1 MAQHRKSSSHVGAPG
16 SVSQSCSL
24 FQLPAKSHP
33 GRQQVIAQVLESL
46 HPNGRPSLNSSLLT
60 SAWPCPSCWE
70 HLGKEPADTRS
81 LSIPIFLCLFAFQ
94 INKKYFFKKDPLLS
108 SFISNNYH
116 LLSVEYGPGTVLSA
130 FIWVVLLR
138 RTPEVSTTS
147 ILPITDKDNRGK
159 EKLNNLLRYP
169 ELNSY
174 SNLGT

>member
-1 MAQHRKSSSHVGAPG
+1 MENDTPENFLYICKYSLLICTFYLSIIHHFYILSHQKYSHLKIFFFSKYFATWDQHLAQHRKSSSHVGAPG

-60 SAWPCPSCWE
+60 SAWLCPSCWE

-94 INKKYFFKKDPLLS
+94 INKKYF
-108 SFISNNYH
+108 
-116 LLSVEYGPGTVLSA
+116 
-130 FIWVVLLR
+130 
-138 RTPEVSTTS
+138 
-147 ILPITDKDNRGK
+147 
-159 EKLNNLLRYP
+159 
-169 ELNSY
+169 
-174 SNLGT
+174 